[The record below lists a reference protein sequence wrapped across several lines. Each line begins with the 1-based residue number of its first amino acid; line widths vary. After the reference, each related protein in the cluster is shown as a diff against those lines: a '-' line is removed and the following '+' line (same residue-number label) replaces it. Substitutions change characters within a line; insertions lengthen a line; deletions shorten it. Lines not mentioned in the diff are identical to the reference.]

1 MIFLPV
7 VFILYWYVFSK
18 NLIARKLF
26 LLAASYLFYGLWDW
40 RFLGL
45 IIASSAV
52 DYWCGVKLST
62 EYRQKSDT
70 YLDRDNRQLTT
81 HNGQPTTFN
90 LKSWFTSRKF
100 YLAISLVF
108 NLGLLAFFKYFNFFI
123 ESTSDFIRLL
133 GFQANIHTLNIILPV
148 GISFYTFQTLSYTI
162 DVYRGKLQP
171 TKDPIAF
178 FAYVSF
184 FPQLVAGP
192 IERASNLLP
201 QFFQKKSFDYA
212 LAMDGMRQIL
222 WGLFMKV
229 VIADNCAVFVNQAF
243 SNPEDQPASNLLI
256 GAVFFSFQIY
266 GDFAGYSNIA
276 IGTGKLLG
284 FHLMQNF
291 AFPYFSRD
299 IAEFWRRWHISLSTW
314 FRDYLYIPLGGSKGG
329 KLQSIRNIVIIFLVS
344 GFWHG
349 ANWTFI
355 AWGGINALL
364 FIPLFWFG
372 KNRVHLGVVAQN
384 RGIPTFY
391 ELAQLLLTFSLVT
404 LVWIFFRSP
413 DLSAAGAYITH
424 LFSASI
430 LTKPQMDIRVYLFIA
445 WILIFIMLE
454 WIGRREEYAIQ
465 KMAFTKPAVFRYGLY
480 YGLVMAVFLFARK
493 EQEFIYFQF

>member
-1 MIFLPV
+1 MLFNSYEYLIFLPI
-7 VFILYWYVFSK
+7 VFLLYWYVFSK
-18 NLIARKLF
+18 NLKARNIF
-26 LLAASYLFYGLWDW
+26 LLLVSYIFYGWWDW

-45 IIASSAV
+45 IAASSAV
-52 DYWCGVKLST
+52 DYWCGLQLS
-62 EYRQKSDT
+62 SDSNHSASESPERNRSKAFLKPFQGRNL
-70 YLDRDNRQLTT
+70 YLT
-81 HNGQPTTFN
+81 
-90 LKSWFTSRKF
+90 
-100 YLAISLVF
+100 ISLLF
-108 NLGLLAFFKYFNFFI
+108 NLGLLGFFKYFNFFI
-123 ESTSDFIRLL
+123 ESTTEFIQTL
-133 GFQANIHTLNIILPV
+133 GFQPNLHTLNLILPV

-162 DVYRGKLQP
+162 DIYRGKMEA

-243 SNPEDQPASNLLI
+243 SNPESQPASNLLI

-314 FRDYLYIPLGGSKGG
+314 FRDYVYIPLGGSKGG
-329 KLQSIRNIVIIFLVS
+329 KFQSLRNILIIFLVS

-355 AWGGINALL
+355 VWGGINALL

-372 KNRVHLGVVAQN
+372 KNRVNIGIVAHN
-384 RGIPTFY
+384 RALPTFY
-391 ELAQLLLTFSLVT
+391 ELGQVLMTFSVIT
-404 LVWIFFRSP
+404 MAWIFFRSP
-413 DLSAAGAYITH
+413 DLSTAGIYISH
-424 LFSASI
+424 LFSSSI
-430 LTKPQMDIRVYLFIA
+430 LSIPKMDIRVNLFIA
-445 WILIFIMLE
+445 WVLIFIILE
-454 WIGRREEYAIQ
+454 WMGRREEFAIQ
-465 KMAFTKPAVFRYGLY
+465 KMGFTKPALIRYGLY